1 MAEENIEELRKI
13 WLEKDK
19 RIKKESKKRWKAF
32 VVMVIVE
39 LTSTLVLMPLG
50 IICWKVNLILI
61 AIATVV
67 MLVINHIV
75 SVRIQKII
83 WEGEEKK

>member
-1 MAEENIEELRKI
+1 MAEENIEELRKKWI
-13 WLEKDK
+13 EKDK
-19 RIKKESKKRWKAF
+19 LIKKESKKRWKAF

-50 IICWKVNLILI
+50 IICWKINLVII
-61 AIATVV
+61 AIATII

-75 SVRIQKII
+75 SVRIQNII
-83 WEGEEKK
+83 WEGEEKR

>member
-1 MAEENIEELRKI
+1 MVEEHIEEIRKKWI
-13 WLEKDK
+13 EKGK

-83 WEGEEKK
+83 WEGEEKR

>member
-1 MAEENIEELRKI
+1 MTEEINEETRKL

-19 RIKKESKKRWKAF
+19 RIKKESKKRWRAF
-32 VVMVIVE
+32 VVMVVVE
-39 LTSTLVLMPLG
+39 LFSTLVLMPLG
-50 IICWKVNLILI
+50 IICWKVNLIVI

-75 SVRIQKII
+75 SVHIQNII
-83 WEGEEKK
+83 WEEAEKK